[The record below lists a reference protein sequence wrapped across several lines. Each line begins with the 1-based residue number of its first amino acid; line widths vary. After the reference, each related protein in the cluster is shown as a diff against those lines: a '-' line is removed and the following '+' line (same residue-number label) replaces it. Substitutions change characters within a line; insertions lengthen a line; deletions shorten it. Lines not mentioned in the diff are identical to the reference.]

1 MGRVTTHGK
10 TERKKSAEERQK
22 VYSTLTIQE
31 KLDRLPKEGAKK
43 QRTKLEYQLRFGR
56 KRNESMTPSKTKKK
70 KETKLSRRE
79 RWEEKNNNAKT
90 S

>member
-1 MGRVTTHGK
+1 MGRVSTHGK
-10 TERKKSAEERQK
+10 AERKKTAQERQK
-22 VYSTLTIQE
+22 AYNALSIQE

-56 KRNESMTPSKTKKK
+56 KRNESVTPSKTKKK

-79 RWEEKNNNAKT
+79 RWEQKNNNAKT
-90 S
+90 R

>member
-1 MGRVTTHGK
+1 MGRVTTHGR

-22 VYSTLTIQE
+22 AYNALTIQE

-56 KRNESMTPSKTKKK
+56 KRNESVTPSKTKKK

-90 S
+90 R